1 MVFLA
6 SISGAQERLEDGVVA
21 VVGQVPILVSDLR
34 LAETVHLVAPDPEPE
49 RWGSRLLDA
58 RIKLELE
65 YQDLTSGGTIRR
77 QADSGPALQRLL
89 TAGGGREHL
98 MAVLRPF
105 GIGMADVEDLAVRLA
120 TVQAAID
127 SRFRRTV
134 RISLDELHTAYAEEL
149 VPEIVRRGGTPPPFE
164 EVEDRLRKLLSERRL
179 NQRLER
185 WLAEARE
192 RFPVVRYR
200 TWTAAAAS
208 SDTP

>member
-6 SISGAQERLEDGVVA
+6 SVSAGQERLEDGVVA

-34 LAETVHLVAPDPEPE
+34 LAQTVHLVAPDPDLE
-49 RWGSRLLDA
+49 RWGRRLLDA

-65 YQDLTSGGTIRR
+65 YQDLTSGSAIRR
-77 QADSGPALQRLL
+77 QVDSGPALERLL
-89 TAGGGREHL
+89 AAGGGREHL
-98 MAVLRPF
+98 LATIQPL
-105 GIGMADVEDLAVRLA
+105 GLGTADVEDLAVRLA
-120 TVQAAID
+120 TVEAGID

-134 RISLDELHTAYAEEL
+134 RISPDELHTAYAEEL
-149 VPEIVRRGGTPPPFE
+149 APEIVRRGGTPPPFE
-164 EVEDRLRKLLSERRL
+164 EVEDQLRKLLSERRL

-192 RFPVVRYR
+192 RFPIVRYR
-200 TWTAAAAS
+200 TWTAEAES